1 VDGDA
6 TLRSM
11 MTCPECG
18 TNLTGVPVDDPCP
31 TCGSRRRDAI
41 ATPDTV
47 HARANIPEAH
57 GMTTCSECG
66 ASLNAVPDADQCPS
80 CGSRRRTVTITV
92 SPATVVI
99 SASDMAHAIESAVV
113 GTPERT
119 RALVKARKVTVRWTP
134 PHPDA
139 PGWFVE
145 LLDDDEVVS
154 VVQGEEVDDAALG
167 IALEWHRYVSGGAE
181 LSEPSGDELE

>member
-1 VDGDA
+1 
-6 TLRSM
+6 M
-11 MTCPECG
+11 MTCSECG
-18 TNLTGVPVDDPCP
+18 TSLDDVPEGDPCP
-31 TCGSRRRDAI
+31 TCGSSRRDAI

-47 HARANIPEAH
+47 HARASIPEAQ

-66 ASLNAVPDADQCPS
+66 KSLNAVPDADQCPT
-80 CGSRRRTVTITV
+80 CGSYRRTVTITV
-92 SPATVVI
+92 SPATVVT
-99 SASDMAHAIESAVV
+99 SASDMAHALESAVV

-139 PGWFVE
+139 LGWFVE
-145 LLDDDEVVS
+145 LLDDDEVVG

-167 IALEWHRYVSGGAE
+167 IAMEWHRYVGG
-181 LSEPSGDELE
+181 GDELLEPGGDQLE